1 MRAPVLHTH
10 IEDVLP
16 DDHPLAFDT
25 VYCEGPECNRMLHA
39 FNNECMQTWVET
51 GKGNYCIWCFMR
63 VTKGPE
69 VLEEEWGLP
78 DGKAPR

>member
-1 MRAPVLHTH
+1 MRAPILHTH

-16 DDHPLAFDT
+16 DDHLLAYDS

-78 DGKAPR
+78 GGEVPQ